1 MYGKL
6 YLIPNFLSDQNGAT
20 FIPDFVKIK
29 VNHLKHFIVET
40 PKPAR
45 ALIKHLNI
53 AFTQDQIQ
61 LWELNEHTNTQQIS
75 KLLDALKG
83 HDAGLITDAGIP
95 CVADPGWQLVRLA
108 HTKNI
113 QVVPLPGASSIFMA
127 LMASGFSG
135 QQFVFHGYLPIEK
148 PERARKLKQI
158 EADAFKLNQT
168 QVFMEAPYR
177 NNKLL
182 DDLITTCN
190 PNTLLCIA
198 LDITG
203 PNEFI
208 KTLPLKNWLQ
218 NKPNLHKQPVIFAI
232 GV

>member
-6 YLIPNFLSDQNGAT
+6 YLIPNFLSNQNGAA
-20 FIPDFVKIK
+20 FIPDFVKSK

-40 PKPAR
+40 TKPAR
-45 ALIKHLNI
+45 LLLKHLHI
-53 AFTQDQIQ
+53 SHTQDQIK
-61 LWELNEHTNTQQIS
+61 LWELNEHTNTNKIS
-75 KLLDALKG
+75 QLLEALLG

-127 LMASGFSG
+127 LMASGFIG

-148 PERARKLKQI
+148 PERARKIKQM
-158 EADAFKLNQT
+158 EADAFKFEQT
-168 QVFMEAPYR
+168 QIFMEAPYR
-177 NNKLL
+177 NNQLL
-182 DDLITTCN
+182 DDLIAVCN

-218 NKPNLHKQPVIFAI
+218 NKPNLHKQPAIFAI
-232 GV
+232 GA

>member
-6 YLIPNFLSDQNGAT
+6 YLIPNFLSNQNGAA
-20 FIPDFVKIK
+20 FIPDFVKSK

-45 ALIKHLNI
+45 LLLKHLHI
-53 AFTQDQIQ
+53 SHTQDQIK
-61 LWELNEHTNTQQIS
+61 LWELNEHTNTNKIS
-75 KLLDALKG
+75 QLLEALLG

-127 LMASGFSG
+127 LMASGFIG

-148 PERARKLKQI
+148 PERARKIKQM
-158 EADAFKLNQT
+158 EADAFKFEQT
-168 QVFMEAPYR
+168 QIFMEAPYR
-177 NNKLL
+177 NKQLL
-182 DDLITTCN
+182 DDLIAVCN

-218 NKPNLHKQPVIFAI
+218 NKPNLHKQPAIFAI
-232 GV
+232 GA